1 MSLFHY
7 TDVNAVKSI
16 LENGKIWLTDMRFLN
31 DSEEMSH
38 GVKLILDLI
47 NGKGIQERISTDYAG
62 VATEFVTRGLSE
74 HVSMLMNFNP
84 IFVCSFSRA
93 PDLLS
98 QWRAYGN
105 YAIEFCADSIN
116 HNLFECLYEPN
127 EKGRRAYDATLT
139 AVRELG
145 RSMRSNEGVPCSKG
159 LEAYSDLIRSAATL
173 KHESFSE
180 EQEVRMLIEKIEC
193 HYKLLFRS
201 RLGVLIPYIEVPISF
216 ESIKSIH
223 IGPMRD
229 QDLAYG
235 SMNMFVDE
243 IIRLKQAEGVH
254 CGGITLTRSATPF
267 RSV

>member
-7 TDVNAVKSI
+7 TDVNAVRAI
-16 LENGKIWLTDMRFLN
+16 LEHGKMWLTDMRFLN
-31 DSEEMSH
+31 DSEEMNH

-47 NGKGIQERISTDYAG
+47 NGRGVQERISKDYA
-62 VATEFVTRGLSE
+62 VTATEFVTKALSE
-74 HVSMLMNFNP
+74 HVSQLMNFNP

-105 YAIEFCADSIN
+105 YALEFSADSIS
-116 HNLFECLYEPN
+116 HDLFECLYEPY

-139 AVRELG
+139 AVRGLG
-145 RSMRSNEGVPCSKG
+145 MSMRSNEGVPCSKG

-193 HYKLLFRS
+193 HYPLLFRS
-201 RLGVLIPYIEVPISF
+201 RSGILIPYIEVPIPF
-216 ESIKSIH
+216 ESIKAIH

-229 QDLAYG
+229 QDLAYS

-243 IIRLKQAEGVH
+243 VVRSKLVAGTHGGGVEVIRS
-254 CGGITLTRSATPF
+254 TTPF